1 MKPITDTCFSCSF
14 FKVVELNVT
23 VFAKI
28 DQLEAKD
35 TALEA
40 KDTALEAKDTALETK
55 NTALETK
62 AVALAKQYD
71 GIDKVCKGVDEGDD
85 EGDDGRR
92 LDTAAVGCGGASD
105 AAAMQLSGSS
115 HTEQALLAG
124 AMALIIAA
132 TMM

>member
-1 MKPITDTCFSCSF
+1 MARLSKSHR
-14 FKVVELNVT
+14 NVFT
-23 VFAKI
+23 
-28 DQLEAKD
+28 QTPECC
-35 TALEA
+35 AL
-40 KDTALEAKDTALETK
+40 LC
-55 NTALETK
+55 
-62 AVALAKQYD
+62 VALAKQYD

>member
-1 MKPITDTCFSCSF
+1 M
-14 FKVVELNVT
+14 E
-23 VFAKI
+23 
-28 DQLEAKD
+28 LEAKD

-40 KDTALEAKDTALETK
+40 KDTAFETQ
-55 NTALETK
+55 A
-62 AVALAKQYD
+62 AALAKQYD
-71 GIDKVCKGVDEGDD
+71 GIAKVCKEDD

-92 LDTAAVGCGGASD
+92 LDTAAVGCGGTSD
-105 AAAMQLSGSS
+105 ADAVEVSGGS

>member
-1 MKPITDTCFSCSF
+1 M
-14 FKVVELNVT
+14 ELNVT

-28 DQLEAKD
+28 DQLEAKDTALEAKDTALEAKD

-85 EGDDGRR
+85 GRR
-92 LDTAAVGCGGASD
+92 LDTATVGCGGASD
-105 AAAMQLSGSS
+105 ADAMQLSDSS

>member
-1 MKPITDTCFSCSF
+1 M
-14 FKVVELNVT
+14 VELNVT

-40 KDTALEAKDTALETK
+40 KATALEAKATALEAKDTALETK

-71 GIDKVCKGVDEGDD
+71 GIDKVCKGDD
-85 EGDDGRR
+85 EGDNGRR
-92 LDTAAVGCGGASD
+92 LDIVAVGCGGASD
-105 AAAMQLSGSS
+105 ADFMQLSGSS
-115 HTEQALLAG
+115 HTDQALLAG

-132 TMM
+132 TML